1 MSGIVEELERRYADM
16 VRRLEAGEIDE
27 DTFEAEA
34 ERLQFQD
41 EEGRI
46 WALGARTGRW
56 YVYTDQGWVL
66 ADPPREVAPPAE
78 AGRERIP
85 FSQYWLGLVL
95 VLGAT
100 LACLLALGGGVA
112 VWRLRQQAAPTVPA
126 IVAATTPTPAPL
138 RTSAPGLVW
147 VTATP
152 RPATETPTSSPT
164 PPPTAT
170 PTPTETAA
178 PSPTPSATWTAAPT
192 ATATRTSTPA
202 PSPTP
207 TSSPTARPTAMSTP
221 SPSPTR
227 RQATATATASPT
239 LAAGAPSTPTPTRVP
254 PTPTDTPTPQLAGRI
269 VYPVYTEAS
278 AWYDI
283 YIQPVDGGERQWIIG
298 VASQPAISPDG
309 QFLAYRSWQ
318 ADDRGLR
325 VMDLAGTEKRR
336 VTDRLEDGLPAW
348 APDGS
353 VLALSSRRENDRI
366 DRIYTVSPHGGEA
379 RALSRD
385 FQPVYGLDPAWLPD
399 GRIVYK
405 AIHGATGLYLMNPD
419 GSNAQ
424 QLAADASATSP
435 AVSPD
440 GSAIAFMSQRDGN
453 WEIYIIGADGSGLR
467 RLTNDPAQDGLPA
480 WSPDGGW
487 IAFVS
492 DRGGEW
498 AIWAVQPDG
507 SGLRELFPLQGLPGG
522 LVRGE
527 PTFSSRGW
535 TEEQIQW
542 LR

>member
-66 ADPPREVAPPAE
+66 ADPPREAAPPAE
-78 AGRERIP
+78 PERERIP

-95 VLGAT
+95 VLGAA

-112 VWRLRQQAAPTVPA
+112 MWRQQARPTAP
-126 IVAATTPTPAPL
+126 VAVVATTPAPARTFTPV
-138 RTSAPGLVW
+138 PGLVW

-164 PPPTAT
+164 PLPTAT
-170 PTPTETAA
+170 PSPTQTAA

-192 ATATRTSTPA
+192 ATATHTPTPA
-202 PSPTP
+202 TSATP
-207 TSSPTARPTAMSTP
+207 TSSPTARPTSTPTP

-227 RQATATATASPT
+227 RQGTATPTGTASPT
-239 LAAGAPSTPTPTRVP
+239 PVAGAPSTPTATQVP

-283 YIQPVDGGERQWIIG
+283 FIQPVDGGERQWIIG
-298 VASQPAISPDG
+298 AASQPAISPDG
-309 QFLAYRSWQ
+309 QFLAYRSWR
-318 ADDRGLR
+318 ADDRGIR

-348 APDGS
+348 APDGA
-353 VLALSSRRENDRI
+353 VLAFSSRRENDRV
-366 DRIYTVSPHGGEA
+366 DRIYIVSAHGGEA

-405 AIHGATGLYLMNPD
+405 AIHGAAGLYLMNPD
-419 GSNAQ
+419 GSNPQ
-424 QLAADASATSP
+424 QLVGDASATAP

-453 WEIYIIGADGSGLR
+453 WEVYVIAADGSGLR
-467 RLTNDPAQDGLPA
+467 RLTNDPAQDGLPT
-480 WSPDGGW
+480 WSPDGAW

-492 DRGGEW
+492 DRGQEW
-498 AIWAVQPDG
+498 AVWVVQPDG
-507 SGLRELFPLQGLPGG
+507 TGLRELFPLQGLPGG

-527 PTFSSRGW
+527 PSFSSRGW

-542 LR
+542 LP